1 LFEVAQGGE
10 EGALIDLRL
19 LEVLILERLLIEPPP
34 GLMLARG
41 VLLLALALTRVVARA
56 SLLLAL
62 LRTIGDEVVGV
73 ATVVASIL
81 RPTTPPILVVIMEPH
96 KVASHKH

>member
-1 LFEVAQGGE
+1 
-10 EGALIDLRL
+10 
-19 LEVLILERLLIEPPP
+19 
-34 GLMLARG
+34 MLARG

>member
-1 LFEVAQGGE
+1 
-10 EGALIDLRL
+10 
-19 LEVLILERLLIEPPP
+19 
-34 GLMLARG
+34 MLARG

-81 RPTTPPILVVIMEPH
+81 RPTTPSILVVIMEPR